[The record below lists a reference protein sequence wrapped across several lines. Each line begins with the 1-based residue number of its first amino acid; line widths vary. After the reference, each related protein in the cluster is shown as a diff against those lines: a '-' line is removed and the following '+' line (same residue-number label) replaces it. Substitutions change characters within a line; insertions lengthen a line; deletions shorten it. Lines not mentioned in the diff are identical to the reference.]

1 MRRRL
6 SRNREEAEIN
16 ITPMLDIV
24 FIMLI
29 FFIVT
34 TSFVS
39 EFGIDVNRPIDAPV
53 QEQDQE
59 EIIAVRIDEN
69 DQIFILMESLDSD
82 QDQERLVDVRTVRAN
97 IETSLVQRPDA
108 AVVVIADRSADAGLL
123 VRVVD
128 QARVAGAGKVSLAT
142 QAQ

>member
-1 MRRRL
+1 MRRR
-6 SRNREEAEIN
+6 SRRANDEAQIN

-39 EFGIDVNRPIDAPV
+39 EFGVDVNRPADTPIEQQ
-53 QEQDQE
+53 QES
-59 EIIAVRIDEN
+59 EIIAVRIDGN
-69 DQIFILMESLDSD
+69 DQIFV
-82 QDQERLVDVRTVRAN
+82 QDRLVDVRAVRAN
-97 IETSLVQRPDA
+97 IESGLAARPEA
-108 AVVVIADRSADAGLL
+108 AVVVVADRFAAAGLL

-128 QARVAGAGKVSLAT
+128 QARVAGAERVSLA
-142 QAQ
+142 AQGL

>member
-1 MRRRL
+1 MRQRL
-6 SRNREEAEIN
+6 SRKRDEAEIN

-34 TSFVS
+34 SSFVS
-39 EFGIDVNRPIDAPV
+39 EFGVDVNRPTNAPV
-53 QEQDQE
+53 EEQNQDE
-59 EIIAVRIDEN
+59 VIAVRIDEN
-69 DQIFILMESLDSD
+69 DRIYV
-82 QDQERLVDVRTVRAN
+82 QERLVDVRGVRAN
-97 IETSLVQRPDA
+97 IESGLALQPTA
-108 AVVVIADRSADAGLL
+108 AVVVIADRLADAGLL

-128 QARVAGAGKVSLAT
+128 QARVAGAEKVSLAA

>member
-1 MRRRL
+1 MRKRPRR
-6 SRNREEAEIN
+6 SSDEAQIN

-39 EFGIDVNRPIDAPV
+39 EFGVDVNRPTNTSIEQ
-53 QEQDQE
+53 QEQS

-69 DQIFILMESLDSD
+69 DQIFV
-82 QDQERLVDVRTVRAN
+82 QERLVDVRAVRAN
-97 IETSLVQRPDA
+97 IESGLAAQPEA
-108 AVVVIADRSADAGLL
+108 AVVIVADRLAAAGLL

-128 QARVAGAGKVSLAT
+128 QARVAGAGRVSLA
-142 QAQ
+142 AREL

>member
-6 SRNREEAEIN
+6 RRGDDEAEIN

-34 TSFVS
+34 TSFVK
-39 EFGIDVNRPIDAPV
+39 EFGVDVNRPSNAPV
-53 QEQDQE
+53 EEQRQSE
-59 EIIAVRIDEN
+59 VIVVRIDQN
-69 DQIFILMESLDSD
+69 DQIFIED
-82 QDQERLVDVRTVRAN
+82 RLVDVRAVRAN
-97 IETSLVQRPDA
+97 IESGLAVQPEA
-108 AVVVIADRSADAGLL
+108 AVVVIADRLADAGLL

-128 QARVAGAGKVSLAT
+128 QARVAGAGQVSLA
-142 QAQ
+142 AAR